1 MKSQRAARMQIST
14 AQFLLWLC
22 LFSAGF
28 TSTLWGQSHADE
40 EQLHAAYAGKVVTLR
55 HFYSDAHLEFAADG
69 TLKGTST
76 VGPWTLDGQLL
87 VNDVQLRE
95 GKLRVHGRRLHLY
108 YDSSSKDFR
117 DYLTVIEN
125 LPEPERQKL
134 QDEEKS
140 LLEFAVE
147 IDIDLPS
154 TPLDWPTLANAMNA
168 VFRAPGESM
177 TSIVPEYW
185 RVYFARKEGRPQEMP
200 RLSAAKI
207 EVVKPGGPVTPPV
220 VTFHPDPSYEEQARK
235 SKYQG
240 TSVVRMVVAEDG
252 SVRDLQILT
261 PLGLGLD
268 EKAVDAVKTWKFEPA
283 RRGDQPVAVIIA
295 VEVTFKL
302 Y

>member
-1 MKSQRAARMQIST
+1 MKGQHVARMQIFT
-14 AQFLLWLC
+14 AQILLWLC
-22 LFSAGF
+22 LFPAGF
-28 TSTLWGQSHADE
+28 TCALWGQGHAE
-40 EQLHAAYAGKVVTLR
+40 EDQLRAAYAGKIVTLR
-55 HFYSDAHLEFAADG
+55 HFYSDTHLEFAGDG
-69 TLKGTST
+69 ALKGTST

-87 VNDVQLRE
+87 VNDVQVHE
-95 GKLRVHGRRLHLY
+95 GKLRVQGRRLHLY

-117 DYLTVIEN
+117 DYLTAIEN
-125 LPEPERQKL
+125 LPEAERQKL
-134 QDEEKS
+134 QEAETS
-140 LLEFAVE
+140 LRELSVE
-147 IDIDLPS
+147 IDIDLPA
-154 TPLDWPTLANAMNA
+154 TPLDWPALANSMNA

-185 RVYFARKEGRPQEMP
+185 RTYFAQKEGRPQEKP
-200 RLSAAKI
+200 KLSAGKI

-220 VTFHPDPSYEEQARK
+220 VTFHPDPSYEEQAK
-235 SKYQG
+235 KAKYQG
-240 TSVVRMVVAEDG
+240 TSVLRMVVAEDG

-295 VEVTFKL
+295 VEVDFKL

>member
-1 MKSQRAARMQIST
+1 MKSHLVARMSIFT
-14 AQFLLWLC
+14 ARILLWLC
-22 LFSAGF
+22 LFPSAF
-28 TSTLWGQSHADE
+28 TPALWGQSHPDE
-40 EQLHAAYAGKVVTLR
+40 EQLRAAYAGKIVTLR
-55 HFYSDAHLEFAADG
+55 HFYSDTHLEFAPDG
-69 TLKGTST
+69 ALKGAST

-87 VNDVQLRE
+87 VNDVQLHE
-95 GKLRVHGRRLHLY
+95 GKLRVQGRRLHLY

-134 QDEEKS
+134 HEAEKS
-140 LLEFAVE
+140 LLELAVE
-147 IDIDLPS
+147 IDIDLPT
-154 TPLDWPTLANAMNA
+154 TPLDWPTLANSMNG

-185 RVYFARKEGRPQEMP
+185 RLYFAQKEGRPQEMP
-200 RLSAAKI
+200 KLSAAKI

-240 TSVVRMVVAEDG
+240 TSVLRMVVAEDG

-295 VEVTFKL
+295 VEVDFKL